1 MNLEFDF
8 FDIKNDKKATQGCVL
23 ISEPFLNDTY
33 FKRSVVYLTEHTDK
47 DSVGFVLNKPIDL
60 KVQDVLHDFPVI
72 ETGISIGGPVST
84 NTVHYIHTLGSRLP
98 NSVHVQ
104 DEIFWGG
111 DFDVLKEL
119 IQNNEVNKDQIRF
132 FLGYSGW
139 TENQLESELSD
150 NAWLVAEI
158 SPKLIMKGVKESFWK
173 EVLEKMSNKYKV
185 WANFP
190 ENPGLN

>member
-47 DSVGFVLNKPIDL
+47 GSVGFVLNKPIDL
-60 KVQDVLHDFPVI
+60 KVQDVLHVFPVI

-104 DEIFWGG
+104 DEIFWGAI
-111 DFDVLKEL
+111 LM
-119 IQNNEVNKDQIRF
+119 
-132 FLGYSGW
+132 Y
-139 TENQLESELSD
+139 
-150 NAWLVAEI
+150 
-158 SPKLIMKGVKESFWK
+158 
-173 EVLEKMSNKYKV
+173 
-185 WANFP
+185 
-190 ENPGLN
+190 